1 MQATNLEE
9 LDGHLAFVIDD
20 EVGIRTFV
28 AITLAE
34 HGFRTEAF
42 STAES
47 ALAALGDRHPGLI
60 FLDVALLQ
68 SDAIDVLIGLGAK
81 HYRGIVHLMSGG
93 RPELIQ
99 AVQRL
104 GARHGIRFA
113 PPLYK
118 PFGCAAIAQVVADLQ
133 APAAPTAPTTEA

>member
-1 MQATNLEE
+1 MHASNPEE
-9 LDGHLAFVIDD
+9 LDRHLAFVIDD

-28 AITLAE
+28 AITLAQ

-42 STAES
+42 STAEN
-47 ALAALGDRHPGLI
+47 ALAALGDHHPGLI

-104 GARHGIRFA
+104 GARHGVRFA

-118 PFGCAAIAQVVADLQ
+118 PFGCSAIAKVVADMQPL
-133 APAAPTAPTTEA
+133 ATPTVPTDEA